1 MKKVSKK
8 QTPYNTIFLSKIIG
22 LVLLTL
28 FLFFIWDMSKPH
40 LQATNGQAT
49 IVTSSDFRDT
59 SISLKAKD
67 HSARTLDQQFKTK
80 PNQQTTNKTVFL
92 TFDDGPSA
100 TSNQLLNVL
109 KAHQVKAT
117 FFMLGPQI
125 QAHQAAVKRLYQE
138 GHQLG
143 LHGMTHD
150 INRFYQ
156 NSESPANEM
165 REAQL
170 ILASVTGVYTRLV
183 RTPYGSVPNLTYD
196 QKVRLNQYGFI
207 YWDWTID
214 SLDWRYKNSQYVQE
228 VLDQLQMFEKNKPW
242 EPKVI
247 LMHDQPSTTNYLDS
261 LITQLKARGYTFAVI
276 NETMPPVQ
284 H

>member
-8 QTPYNTIFLSKIIG
+8 QTPYNTIFLSNIIG

-67 HSARTLDQQFKTK
+67 HSARTLDQQFKTN

-100 TSNQLLNVL
+100 TSNQLLNIL

-125 QAHQAAVKRLYQE
+125 QAHQATVKRLYQE

-228 VLDQLQMFEKNKPW
+228 VLNQLQMFEKNKPW

>member
-40 LQATNGQAT
+40 LQATNGQAK

-67 HSARTLDQQFKTK
+67 HSTKTLDQQFKTN
-80 PNQQTTNKTVFL
+80 PNQQTTNQTIFL

-170 ILASVTGVYTRLV
+170 ILASVAGVYTRLV

-228 VLDQLQMFEKNKPW
+228 VLNQLQMFEKNKPW

>member
-1 MKKVSKK
+1 
-8 QTPYNTIFLSKIIG
+8 
-22 LVLLTL
+22 
-28 FLFFIWDMSKPH
+28 MSKPH

-67 HSARTLDQQFKTK
+67 HSTRTLDQQFKTN
-80 PNQQTTNKTVFL
+80 PNQQATNKTVFL

-196 QKVRLNQYGFI
+196 QKVRLNQNGFI

-228 VLDQLQMFEKNKPW
+228 VLNQLQMFEKNKPW

-247 LMHDQPSTTNYLDS
+247 LMHDQPSTTNYLDN

>member
-28 FLFFIWDMSKPH
+28 FLVFIWDMSKTH
-40 LQATNGQAT
+40 LQATNGQAK

-67 HSARTLDQQFKTK
+67 QSTRTLDQQFRTN

-109 KAHQVKAT
+109 KAHQVKTT

>member
-28 FLFFIWDMSKPH
+28 FLVFIWDMSKPH

-49 IVTSSDFRDT
+49 IVASSDFRDT

-67 HSARTLDQQFKTK
+67 HSTRTLDQQFRTN
-80 PNQQTTNKTVFL
+80 PNQQTTNKMVFL

-228 VLDQLQMFEKNKPW
+228 VLNQLQMFEKNKPW

>member
-28 FLFFIWDMSKPH
+28 FLVFIWDMSKPH

-67 HSARTLDQQFKTK
+67 HSTRTLDQQFRTN

-165 REAQL
+165 KEAQL

-196 QKVRLNQYGFI
+196 QKIRLNQNGFI

-214 SLDWRYKNSQYVQE
+214 SLDWRYKNSQYVPE
-228 VLDQLQMFEKNKPW
+228 VLNQLQMFEKNKPW

-247 LMHDQPSTTNYLDS
+247 LMHDQPSTTNYLDN

>member
-28 FLFFIWDMSKPH
+28 FLVFIWDVSKPH

-67 HSARTLDQQFKTK
+67 HSTRTLDQQFRTI

-165 REAQL
+165 KEAQL

-214 SLDWRYKNSQYVQE
+214 SLDWRYKNSQYVPE
-228 VLDQLQMFEKNKPW
+228 VLNQLQMFEKNKPW

>member
-28 FLFFIWDMSKPH
+28 FLFFIWDMSKTH
-40 LQATNGQAT
+40 LQATNEQAK
-49 IVTSSDFRDT
+49 IVASSDFRDT

-67 HSARTLDQQFKTK
+67 HSARTLDQQFKTN

-100 TSNQLLNVL
+100 TSNQLLNIL

-125 QAHQAAVKRLYQE
+125 QAHQATVKRLYQE

-228 VLDQLQMFEKNKPW
+228 VLNQLQMFEKNKPW

>member
-28 FLFFIWDMSKPH
+28 FLVFIWDMSKPH
-40 LQATNGQAT
+40 LQATNGQAK

-67 HSARTLDQQFKTK
+67 HSARTLDQQFKTN
-80 PNQQTTNKTVFL
+80 PNQQTTNQTVFL

-165 REAQL
+165 REAQR
-170 ILASVTGVYTRLV
+170 ILASVTGGYTRLV

>member
-67 HSARTLDQQFKTK
+67 HSARTLDQQFKTN

-100 TSNQLLNVL
+100 TSNQLLNIL

-125 QAHQAAVKRLYQE
+125 QAHQATVKRLYQE

-228 VLDQLQMFEKNKPW
+228 VLNQLQMFEKNKPW

-261 LITQLKARGYTFAVI
+261 LITELKARGYTFAVI

>member
-28 FLFFIWDMSKPH
+28 FLFFIWDMSKTH
-40 LQATNGQAT
+40 LQATNEQAK
-49 IVTSSDFRDT
+49 IVASSDFRDT

-67 HSARTLDQQFKTK
+67 HSARTLDQQFKTN

-100 TSNQLLNVL
+100 TSNQLLNIL

-125 QAHQAAVKRLYQE
+125 QAHQATVKRLYQE

-196 QKVRLNQYGFI
+196 QKVRLNQNGFI

-214 SLDWRYKNSQYVQE
+214 SLDWRYKNSQFVPE
-228 VLDQLQMFEKNKPW
+228 VLNQLQMFEKNKPW
-242 EPKVI
+242 EPKII

>member
-8 QTPYNTIFLSKIIG
+8 QTPYSTIFLSKIIG

-28 FLFFIWDMSKPH
+28 FLVFIWDMSKPH
-40 LQATNGQAT
+40 LQATNGQAK

-67 HSARTLDQQFKTK
+67 HSTRTLDQQFRTN

-165 REAQL
+165 KEAQL

-196 QKVRLNQYGFI
+196 QKVRLNQNGFI

-228 VLDQLQMFEKNKPW
+228 VLNQLQMFEKNKPW

-247 LMHDQPSTTNYLDS
+247 LMHDQPSTTNYLDN

>member
-28 FLFFIWDMSKPH
+28 FLVFIWDVSKPH

-67 HSARTLDQQFKTK
+67 HSTRTLDQQFRTN

-165 REAQL
+165 KEAQL

-214 SLDWRYKNSQYVQE
+214 SLDWRYKNSQYVPE
-228 VLDQLQMFEKNKPW
+228 VLNQLQMFEKNKPW

>member
-67 HSARTLDQQFKTK
+67 HSARTLDQQFKTN

-100 TSNQLLNVL
+100 TSNQLLNIL

-125 QAHQAAVKRLYQE
+125 QAHQATVKRLYQE

-228 VLDQLQMFEKNKPW
+228 VLNQLQMFEKNKPW

>member
-67 HSARTLDQQFKTK
+67 HSARTLDQQFKTN

-100 TSNQLLNVL
+100 TSNQLLNIL

-125 QAHQAAVKRLYQE
+125 QAHQATVKRLYQE

-214 SLDWRYKNSQYVQE
+214 SLDWRYKNSQYVPE
-228 VLDQLQMFEKNKPW
+228 VLNQLQMFEKNKPW

-247 LMHDQPSTTNYLDS
+247 LMHDQPSTTNYLDN

>member
-28 FLFFIWDMSKPH
+28 FLVFIWDMSKTH
-40 LQATNGQAT
+40 LQATNGQAK

-67 HSARTLDQQFKTK
+67 HSTRTLDQQFRTN
-80 PNQQTTNKTVFL
+80 PNQQTTNKMVFL

-228 VLDQLQMFEKNKPW
+228 VLNQLQMFEKNKPW

>member
-1 MKKVSKK
+1 
-8 QTPYNTIFLSKIIG
+8 
-22 LVLLTL
+22 
-28 FLFFIWDMSKPH
+28 MSKPH

-49 IVTSSDFRDT
+49 TVTSSDFRDT

-67 HSARTLDQQFKTK
+67 QSTRTLDQQFRTN

-196 QKVRLNQYGFI
+196 QKVRLNQNGFI

-214 SLDWRYKNSQYVQE
+214 SLDWRYKNSQYVPE
-228 VLDQLQMFEKNKPW
+228 VLNQLQMFEKNKPW

>member
-67 HSARTLDQQFKTK
+67 HSARTLDQQFKTN

-100 TSNQLLNVL
+100 TSNQLLNIL

-125 QAHQAAVKRLYQE
+125 QAHQATVKRLYQE

-228 VLDQLQMFEKNKPW
+228 VLDQLQMFEKNKPF

>member
-67 HSARTLDQQFKTK
+67 HSARTLDQQFKTN
-80 PNQQTTNKTVFL
+80 PNQQTTNQTVFL

-100 TSNQLLNVL
+100 TSNQLLNIL

-228 VLDQLQMFEKNKPW
+228 VLNQLQMFEKNKPW

>member
-28 FLFFIWDMSKPH
+28 FLVFIWDMSKTH
-40 LQATNGQAT
+40 LQATNGQAK
-49 IVTSSDFRDT
+49 IVASSDFRDT
-59 SISLKAKD
+59 STSLKAKD
-67 HSARTLDQQFKTK
+67 HSTRTLDQQFRTN
-80 PNQQTTNKTVFL
+80 PNQQTTNKMVFL

-228 VLDQLQMFEKNKPW
+228 VLNQLQMFEKNKPW

>member
-1 MKKVSKK
+1 
-8 QTPYNTIFLSKIIG
+8 
-22 LVLLTL
+22 
-28 FLFFIWDMSKPH
+28 MSKTH
-40 LQATNGQAT
+40 LQATNGQAK

-67 HSARTLDQQFKTK
+67 HSARTLDQQFKTN

-228 VLDQLQMFEKNKPW
+228 VLNQLQMFEKNKPW

>member
-28 FLFFIWDMSKPH
+28 FLVFIWDMSKPH
-40 LQATNGQAT
+40 LQATNGQAK

-59 SISLKAKD
+59 SISLNAKD
-67 HSARTLDQQFKTK
+67 HSTRTLDQQFRTN

-196 QKVRLNQYGFI
+196 QKVRLNQNGFI

-214 SLDWRYKNSQYVQE
+214 SLDWRYKNSQYVPE
-228 VLDQLQMFEKNKPW
+228 VLNQLQMFEKNKPW

>member
-28 FLFFIWDMSKPH
+28 FLFFIWDMSKTH
-40 LQATNGQAT
+40 LQATNEQAK

-67 HSARTLDQQFKTK
+67 HSTKTLDQQFKTN
-80 PNQQTTNKTVFL
+80 PNQQTTNKTIFL

-125 QAHQAAVKRLYQE
+125 QAHPAAVKRLYQE

-228 VLDQLQMFEKNKPW
+228 VLNQLQMFEKNKPW

>member
-28 FLFFIWDMSKPH
+28 FLVFIWDMSKTH
-40 LQATNGQAT
+40 LQATNGQAK

-67 HSARTLDQQFKTK
+67 HSARTLDQQFKTN

-100 TSNQLLNVL
+100 TSNQLLNIL

-125 QAHQAAVKRLYQE
+125 QAHQATVKRLYQE

-228 VLDQLQMFEKNKPW
+228 VLNQLQMFEKNKPW

>member
-28 FLFFIWDMSKPH
+28 FLFFIWDMSKTH
-40 LQATNGQAT
+40 LQATNEQAT
-49 IVTSSDFRDT
+49 IVASSDFRDT

-67 HSARTLDQQFKTK
+67 HSARTLDQQFKTN

-100 TSNQLLNVL
+100 TSNQLLNIL

-125 QAHQAAVKRLYQE
+125 QAHQATVKRLYQE

-214 SLDWRYKNSQYVQE
+214 SLDWRYKNSQYVPE
-228 VLDQLQMFEKNKPW
+228 VLNQLQMFEKNKPW

>member
-1 MKKVSKK
+1 
-8 QTPYNTIFLSKIIG
+8 
-22 LVLLTL
+22 
-28 FLFFIWDMSKPH
+28 MSKTH
-40 LQATNGQAT
+40 LQATKKKKK
-49 IVTSSDFRDT
+49 IVASSDFRDT

-67 HSARTLDQQFKTK
+67 HSARTLDQQFKTN

-100 TSNQLLNVL
+100 TSNQLLNIL

-125 QAHQAAVKRLYQE
+125 QAHQATVKRLYQE

-196 QKVRLNQYGFI
+196 QKVRLNQNGFI

-214 SLDWRYKNSQYVQE
+214 SLDWRYKNSQFVPE
-228 VLDQLQMFEKNKPW
+228 VLNQLQMFEKNKPW

>member
-28 FLFFIWDMSKPH
+28 FLVFIWDMSKTH
-40 LQATNGQAT
+40 LQATNGQAK
-49 IVTSSDFRDT
+49 IVASSDFRDT
-59 SISLKAKD
+59 STSLKAKD
-67 HSARTLDQQFKTK
+67 HSTRTLDQQFRTN
-80 PNQQTTNKTVFL
+80 PNQQTTNKMVFL

-165 REAQL
+165 REAQR
-170 ILASVTGVYTRLV
+170 ILASVTGGYTRLV

-228 VLDQLQMFEKNKPW
+228 VLNQLQMFEKNKPW

>member
-1 MKKVSKK
+1 MKKVPQKK
-8 QTPYNTIFLSKIIG
+8 TPYNTVLLSKVIG

-28 FLFFIWDMSKPH
+28 FLFFIWDMSKAH
-40 LQATNGQAT
+40 LQATNGQAKN
-49 IVTSSDFRDT
+49 VASSDFRDT
-59 SISLKAKD
+59 SISLEAKD
-67 HSARTLDQQFKTK
+67 QSTRTLDTHFKTN
-80 PNQQTTNKTVFL
+80 PNQQATNKTVFL

-100 TSNQLLNVL
+100 TSNQLLDVL
-109 KAHQVKAT
+109 KGHHVKAT

-165 REAQL
+165 KRSSAHSCFCYRRL
-170 ILASVTGVYTRLV
+170 HPLA

-196 QKVRLNQYGFI
+196 QKVRLNQHGFI

-214 SLDWRYKNSQYVQE
+214 SLDWRYKNSQYVPE
-228 VLDQLQMFEKNKPW
+228 VLNQLQMFEKNKPW

>member
-28 FLFFIWDMSKPH
+28 FLVFIWDMSKTH
-40 LQATNGQAT
+40 LQATNGQAK
-49 IVTSSDFRDT
+49 IVASSDFRDT

-67 HSARTLDQQFKTK
+67 HSTRTLDQQFRTN
-80 PNQQTTNKTVFL
+80 PNQQTTNKMVFL

-170 ILASVTGVYTRLV
+170 ILASVTGGYTRLV

-228 VLDQLQMFEKNKPW
+228 VLNQLQMFEKNKPW

>member
-1 MKKVSKK
+1 
-8 QTPYNTIFLSKIIG
+8 
-22 LVLLTL
+22 
-28 FLFFIWDMSKPH
+28 MSKPH
-40 LQATNGQAT
+40 LQATNGQAK

-67 HSARTLDQQFKTK
+67 HSARTLDQQFKTN
-80 PNQQTTNKTVFL
+80 PNQQTTNQTVFL

-165 REAQL
+165 REAQR
-170 ILASVTGVYTRLV
+170 ILASVTGGYTRLV